1 MNVSTFPLVSVI
13 VPAYK
18 AGKYI
23 EATIRSV
30 LTQSWQDLE
39 LIVIDDGS
47 PDDQEVI
54 VKRLAAEDNRIRYVK
69 QQNAGVSAARNKG
82 YELSNGKY
90 LAFLDAD
97 DIWLSDNLSKKI
109 ELLAR
114 DAECGL
120 VHSDAEV
127 IDENG
132 KQTGQVLSG
141 KEGWLLDELLAWNG
155 ACIPGP
161 SSILVKREVLEKA
174 GGFDLDL
181 SNSADQEFFFRVANL
196 FKIAKVNNVTWR
208 YRVHTS
214 NMHSNIAVMEKDLL
228 KVYEKAQKNNLFRST
243 GFRKYCFAKMYK
255 ILGASWW
262 GNGNNKTRGM
272 FFFFKSFFLNPQI
285 IIDSL
290 VKKIF

>member
-1 MNVSTFPLVSVI
+1 MNITTFPVVSVI

-30 LTQSWQDLE
+30 LAQSWQDFE
-39 LIVIDDGS
+39 LIVVDDGS

-54 VKRLAAEDNRIRYVK
+54 VNRLATEDNRIRYVK

-82 YELSNGKY
+82 FELSNGKY

-97 DIWLSDNLSKKI
+97 DIWLNDNLNKKI
-109 ELLAR
+109 ELLER

-132 KQTGQVLSG
+132 KPTGQVLSG

-161 SSILVKREVLEKA
+161 SSILLKREVLERA
-174 GGFDLDL
+174 GRFDLDL

-196 FKIAKVNNVTWR
+196 FKIAKVNKVTWR
-208 YRVHTS
+208 YRVHTT

-228 KVYEKAQKNNLFRST
+228 KVYEKAQKNNLFRSA

-262 GNGNNKTRGM
+262 GNGNNKVRGM
-272 FFFFKSFFLNPQI
+272 LFFFKSFFLKPQI